1 MPCDD
6 WFLKSVV
13 REVAFVYQGP
23 ESAIDQPDYP
33 EFYCSPNCPKS
44 KESMLTLATIVT
56 HLPNLRKALVRAF
69 HNQIRF
75 DLMRRA
81 PPALPKPNQDFRP
94 PCLFSSASRASTIQ
108 WGTARDC

>member
-13 REVAFVYQGP
+13 REVAFIYQGP

-56 HLPNLRKALVRAF
+56 HLPNLRKALARA
-69 HNQIRF
+69 
-75 DLMRRA
+75 L
-81 PPALPKPNQDFRP
+81 
-94 PCLFSSASRASTIQ
+94 STIKS
-108 WGTARDC
+108 DLI